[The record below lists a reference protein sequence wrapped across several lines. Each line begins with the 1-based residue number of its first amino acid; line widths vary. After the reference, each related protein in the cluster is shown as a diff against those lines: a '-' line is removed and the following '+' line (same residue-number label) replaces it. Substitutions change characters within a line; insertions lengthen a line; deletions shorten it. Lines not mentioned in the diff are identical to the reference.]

1 MYNIRR
7 RIISGAVLS
16 GCALLTIFASSRI
29 TEKAGR
35 NALPVAMTDMS
46 SETPTII
53 LDAGHGGSY

>member
-16 GCALLTIFASSRI
+16 GCALLTILASSKI
-29 TEKAGR
+29 SEKAEK
-35 NALPVAMTDMS
+35 NALPVAMTDMC